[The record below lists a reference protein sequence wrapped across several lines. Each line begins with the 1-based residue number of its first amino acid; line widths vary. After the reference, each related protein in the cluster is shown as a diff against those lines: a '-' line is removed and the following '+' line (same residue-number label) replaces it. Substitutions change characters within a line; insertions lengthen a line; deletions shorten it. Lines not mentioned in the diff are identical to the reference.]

1 MQKTPQL
8 RPVTEEAQFTSTNR
22 LIVIIGSRRY
32 ALDIS
37 TRCLELKPSAAE
49 VIPIDEHFNKGQ
61 RKTIL
66 VNEPH

>member
-1 MQKTPQL
+1 MQKSPPL
-8 RPVTEEAQFTSTNR
+8 RPVTEEAHFTSTNR
-22 LIVIIGSRRY
+22 LIVTIGSRRY

-37 TRCLELKPSAAE
+37 TRCIEMKPSPAE

-61 RKTIL
+61 PKTIL